1 MFDALK
7 IDKKWWKK
15 ENVVE
20 VTHKEYTPVR
30 DDGIR
35 HNVNGHKNTDN
46 DKTLVELE
54 CLTQKEQEIGA
65 FSELFMNSVI

>member
-54 CLTQKEQEIGA
+54 CLT
-65 FSELFMNSVI
+65 